1 MNYQRTKMK
10 RQQSPKRDSNR
21 STVVEDSGVE
31 PLTSCLQGKL
41 TILTDKI
48 LLSIKSVETK
58 GLLRIQ

>member
-1 MNYQRTKMK
+1 MKCLRTKMK
-10 RQQSPKRDSNR
+10 RQQSPQRDSNR

-58 GLLRIQ
+58 GLLEFQ